1 MLIYCPECNA
11 CYDVDEFLLP
21 DKGKKLRCSSCGEV
35 FVAKKGIEIGE
46 RLVKMK
52 NEAEAQMARQKADSA
67 AEASFNENE
76 AQSDIQPL
84 EENNNPQTPKEEYD
98 KASQDAEFAGIFS
111 RLSKQ
116 TQSLFEEEK
125 KLPFYKKVYRIIR
138 DFLGLN
144 RRANCYIALGVLLV
158 MCFLS
163 LYTYRFDIVRTVP
176 FLDGVYRFL
185 GITASIPGEGLEFD
199 NIVWEDYEED
209 YVRIVEVRGFIS
221 NPTNREIYLPLLHVE
236 MLSKDAELLQSK
248 NEILPARSVKP
259 EGRLPIAFK
268 LRKPSIL
275 TKYILLTFVERN

>member
-1 MLIYCPECNA
+1 MLIYRPECNA
-11 CYDVDEFLLP
+11 CYDVDESLLP

-144 RRANCYIALGVLLV
+144 RRANCYIALGVLLL

-176 FLDGVYRFL
+176 FLDGVYRSL

>member
-11 CYDVDEFLLP
+11 CYDVDESLLP

-144 RRANCYIALGVLLV
+144 RRANCYMALGVLLV

-176 FLDGVYRFL
+176 FLDGVYRSL

-259 EGRLPIAFK
+259 EGRLPIAIK